1 MVSTSHLVA
10 PGGLLQWLCVVAPML
25 WGCVT
30 DPAQSLLVLLAEA
43 GQLLMV
49 LYTQARTRGSRSQ
62 TQLPHALHQAGQLP
76 VGTEVLLSERT
87 SALWTG
93 IEATL
98 CAVRF
103 LAELRDALE
112 AKAVA
117 AVHTDWILQEIQAHR
132 APGLLAQPLSR
143 RP

>member
-1 MVSTSHLVA
+1 
-10 PGGLLQWLCVVAPML
+10 ML

-30 DPAQSLLVLLAEA
+30 DPAQRLLVLLAEA